1 MSKRITIVI
10 DEDINKKLR
19 LRQAKIIQQEQAS
32 YSYSRVVNDT
42 LRKVLKWSVKI
53 VAKNLKIVLVPIAQ
67 MIVQWMTCKFLITMM
82 SDIIEN

>member
-32 YSYSRVVNDT
+32 YSYSRVVNDV
-42 LRKVLKWSVKI
+42 LRKVLK
-53 VAKNLKIVLVPIAQ
+53 
-67 MIVQWMTCKFLITMM
+67 
-82 SDIIEN
+82 